1 MHTIYAVDNNVKTAD
16 AGILLV
22 EDEALIALCEE
33 QTLVGAGYSVLKA
46 QTGEQAVE
54 MVRDPA
60 RGARIDLVLMDI
72 DLGQGMDGTEAARE
86 ILSTHSIPV
95 LFLSSHTET
104 EIVERTEKITSYG
117 YVVKSAGPVV
127 LLTSVK
133 MALRLR
139 HSEQRFQSVLSQ
151 VREVAVQGYTADG
164 TTNYW
169 NAASELIYGYT
180 AAEAVGRKLW
190 DLIIPPDMI
199 GEVKAAVRNMI
210 TNEKPDA
217 PETLTLMHKDG
228 SPVRVRSSHSITR
241 NAAGEAELFC
251 LDIPVDAIRGI
262 AELPG

>member
-1 MHTIYAVDNNVKTAD
+1 MKNNEKG
-16 AGILLV
+16 AGAAILLV
-22 EDEALIALCEE
+22 EDEALIALYEE
-33 QTLVGAGYSVLKA
+33 QTLVRAGYSVLKA
-46 QTGEQAVE
+46 RTGEQAVE
-54 MVRDPA
+54 TVRDSTRSAP
-60 RGARIDLVLMDI
+60 IDLVLMDI
-72 DLGQGMDGTEAARE
+72 DLGRGMDGTEAARE
-86 ILSTHSIPV
+86 ILSIHPIPV

-139 HSEQRFQSVLSQ
+139 HSEQRFHNVLSQ
-151 VREVAVQGYTADG
+151 VREVAVQGYAADG

-190 DLIIPPDMI
+190 DLIIPPDMVC
-199 GEVKAAVRNMI
+199 GVKEAVRDMI
-210 TNEKPDA
+210 TTEQPHA
-217 PETLTLMHKDG
+217 PETLTLLRKDG

-251 LDIPVDAIRGI
+251 FDIPLDAVRGI
-262 AELPG
+262 AEPSG